1 MPFGGRGEV
10 SMKLDICPS
19 SGKVQVASGISL
31 KAQCFLNPGK
41 GFKTMKINFFLSAVL
56 GILTLYACG
65 TDNRESS
72 TETDAG
78 EAVNTEQ
85 ETPVK
90 MIEQLVGEWQLDGS
104 QGGNSPQANNGTQRL
119 VFTEEARYIAYSG
132 NQKVDSGAF
141 RMNEQLRNLYL
152 ESEANEQP
160 REYEVELQQD
170 VMTLKARQTTQG
182 GQAAQSFTYRRIGQG
197 SISPQKRGE
206 Q

>member
-1 MPFGGRGEV
+1 
-10 SMKLDICPS
+10 
-19 SGKVQVASGISL
+19 
-31 KAQCFLNPGK
+31 
-41 GFKTMKINFFLSAVL
+41 MKINFFLSAVL

-65 TDNRESS
+65 TDNRESN

-78 EAVNTEQ
+78 ESVNTEQ

-104 QGGNSPQANNGTQRL
+104 QGGNSDQANNGSQRL

-170 VMTLKARQTTQG
+170 VMTLKATQTSQG
-182 GQAAQSFTYRRIGQG
+182 GQAAQSFTYRRVGQG

>member
-1 MPFGGRGEV
+1 
-10 SMKLDICPS
+10 
-19 SGKVQVASGISL
+19 
-31 KAQCFLNPGK
+31 
-41 GFKTMKINFFLSAVL
+41 MKINFFLSAVL

-65 TDNRESS
+65 TDNRESN

-78 EAVNTEQ
+78 ESVNTEQ

-90 MIEQLVGEWQLDGS
+90 MIEELVGEWQLDGS
-104 QGGNSPQANNGTQRL
+104 QGGNAQANAGSQRL
-119 VFTEEARYIAYSG
+119 IFTEEARYIAYSG

-170 VMTLKARQTTQG
+170 VMTLKGKQSGQG
-182 GQAAQSFTYRRIGQG
+182 DQAAQSCTYRRVGQG